1 MKSLINNQEIQNI
14 ISISKDD
21 ANIQFETKDIEEV
34 FKSKSSFQIIVDE
47 ANSKNSIQICMDK
60 IVQSIQSIK
69 NISTLLIRFDMNPN
83 YPAKELMLSIQFLN
97 NLLDKNSGIIFG
109 TSTNEA
115 LSKQYIKISA
125 IVIYGT

>member
-47 ANSKNSIQICMDK
+47 ANSKNSMQICMDK

-83 YPAKELMLSIQFLN
+83 HPAKELMLSIQFLN

>member
-14 ISISKDD
+14 ISISKND

-47 ANSKNSIQICMDK
+47 ANSKNSMQICMDK

-83 YPAKELMLSIQFLN
+83 HPAKELMLSIQFLN